1 MITVTDCNCLEVEA
15 DKRLAETE
23 RPNKALVLHPARH
36 MCDDMSV
43 LMCLFVQFCHLL
55 KNI

>member
-1 MITVTDCNCLEVEA
+1 MTTVTDCSCFEMEA

-23 RPNKALVLHPARH
+23 SPTKALVLHPARH
-36 MCDDMSV
+36 MCNDMIM
-43 LMCLFVQFCHLL
+43 LMCLFSSGICY